1 MSLEKITALS
11 VKYGSDARFVLA
23 GGGNTSFK
31 DEKFLYVKPSGVSL
45 AAIKPEN
52 FVKMD
57 RAQIRKIFTEK
68 LPDDDTA
75 REAAAKDL
83 MMAAVCSGGRPSV
96 EAPLHELLPFA
107 YVVHLHP
114 ALVNGMT
121 CAEKGMV
128 ISKAERKR
136 TAAGDSSDSLQNYPD
151 S

>member
-31 DEKFLYVKPSGVSL
+31 DETYLYVKPSGVSL
-45 AAIKPEN
+45 ASIQPEN
-52 FVKMD
+52 FVKME
-57 RAQIRKIFTEK
+57 RAQIRKIFTGN
-68 LPDDDTA
+68 LPSDVNE

-83 MMAAVCSGGRPSV
+83 MMAAVRSGSRPSV

-114 ALVNGMT
+114 AMVNGMT
-121 CAEKGMV
+121 CAEKGP
-128 ISKAERKR
+128 R
-136 TAAGDSSDSLQNYPD
+136 
-151 S
+151 

>member
-31 DEKFLYVKPSGVSL
+31 DEKYLYVKPSGVSL

-57 RAQIRKIFTEK
+57 RTLIRKIFTEA
-68 LPDDDTA
+68 LPADDTA

-83 MMAAVCSGGRPSV
+83 MTAAVCSGVMGAGQSSSVRP
-96 EAPLHELLPFA
+96 A
-107 YVVHLHP
+107 
-114 ALVNGMT
+114 
-121 CAEKGMV
+121 
-128 ISKAERKR
+128 
-136 TAAGDSSDSLQNYPD
+136 
-151 S
+151 